1 MTDDVDSTE
10 LAVGAEDLEVHRS
23 TGGIEPSTRRW
34 IVAALATIALAALV
48 AEIIL
53 AIVESSRVRP
63 YVGRR
68 RGCCRGDGRR
78 AGPRRDG
85 AHHAGVRRARR
96 PLGMERRSACRCG
109 DG

>member
-53 AIVESSRVRP
+53 AIVESSSSEALLTVAATA
-63 YVGRR
+63 VG
-68 RGCCRGDGRR
+68 
-78 AGPRRDG
+78 A
-85 AHHAGVRRARR
+85 
-96 PLGMERRSACRCG
+96 LGGMAVPGQR
-109 DG
+109 